1 MVQHLQVHTTVEIR
15 VHLCTLA
22 RRSIRHG
29 RVVPSRHVLL
39 HVLPVRRT
47 AKLPPSPPT
56 APPHSL
62 VRRYTTASLAV
73 VPGGVWK
80 RGLVL
85 RLITAR
91 GLFECHKLRL
101 CAADVRA
108 HPAVGQPGANPN
120 SVLLTVTLTNPG
132 TQLFTAIPSHTT
144 VCVCASVDTAA
155 YAYSTA
161 AS

>member
-91 GLFECHKLRL
+91 GLFECHKLL
-101 CAADVRA
+101 LSLQMCVRILQSA
-108 HPAVGQPGANPN
+108 NQVNFPNSGANTEALWNQTPFAPFACV
-120 SVLLTVTLTNPG
+120 SSRR
-132 TQLFTAIPSHTT
+132 LFQMEG
-144 VCVCASVDTAA
+144 
-155 YAYSTA
+155 STGEA
-161 AS
+161 PC